1 MARGAVLQDAGK
13 PVSVTAN
20 SPAANGLAPFSFA
33 ATPHIHYGAG
43 ERARITG
50 LVEAF
55 ATGDRRDVLLVT
67 GGHSFDASAMC
78 TALLDGL
85 SGMFD
90 VHRLKVTG
98 EPSPELVDAAV
109 REFHACDPC
118 CVIAIGGGSAV
129 DAAKAIAGLLPGGDS
144 VMKYLEGVGE
154 GRTYRGPATPFI
166 AVPTTAGTGG
176 ETSKNAV
183 LSVVGENGFK
193 KSFRDETLV
202 ARHIVL
208 DPEMTLSC
216 PPEVTAA
223 CGMDAF
229 TQLLESYVSSSAS
242 PMTDAL
248 AASGMR
254 LVRDHLVTAVEQGDD
269 LPARS
274 AMLYASAISGLTL
287 ANAGLGSVHGL
298 ASPLGA
304 FFPIPHGVV
313 CGTLLHAASRLNI
326 TTMQA
331 REPDNPGLRKYA
343 DAGRLLADNA
353 SLSDQDALD
362 ALLEILGNWCVRLKM
377 QRLGEFGI
385 GQADIPRIVAGSRGN
400 SMQTNP
406 IVLTDEEIAGLIRC
420 RL

>member
-1 MARGAVLQDAGK
+1 
-13 PVSVTAN
+13 VSLSTGSPDAN
-20 SPAANGLAPFSFA
+20 SPGPFNFA
-33 ATPHIHYGAG
+33 ATPHIHYGVG
-43 ERARITG
+43 ERARLAG
-50 LVEAF
+50 LAETF
-55 ATGDRRDVLLVT
+55 ATGNRRDVLLVT

-78 TALLDGL
+78 MELLDGL
-85 SGMFD
+85 SAIFD
-90 VHRLKVTG
+90 VHRLKVAG

-144 VMKYLEGVGE
+144 VMEYLEGVGK

-183 LSVVGENGFK
+183 LSVIGEKGFK
-193 KSFRDETLV
+193 KSFRDEALV

-208 DPEMTLSC
+208 DPELTLSC

-229 TQLLESYVSSSAS
+229 TQLLESYVSGRAN

-254 LVRDHLVTAVEQGDD
+254 LVRDHLVTAVERGSD

-274 AMLYASAISGLTL
+274 SMLYASAISGLTL

-298 ASPLGA
+298 ASPMGA

-313 CGTLLHAASRLNI
+313 CGTLLYAASRLNI
-326 TTMQA
+326 VAMQA
-331 REPDNPGLRKYA
+331 REPHNPGLRKYA
-343 DAGRLLADNA
+343 DTGRLLADDV
-353 SLSDQDALD
+353 SLGDQAALSG
-362 ALLEILGNWCVRLKM
+362 LLEILEGWCVRLEM
-377 QRLGEFGI
+377 RRLGEYGVRE
-385 GQADIPRIVAGSRGN
+385 ADIPRIVAGSRGN

-406 IVLTDEEIAGLIRC
+406 IVLTDEEIADLIRC